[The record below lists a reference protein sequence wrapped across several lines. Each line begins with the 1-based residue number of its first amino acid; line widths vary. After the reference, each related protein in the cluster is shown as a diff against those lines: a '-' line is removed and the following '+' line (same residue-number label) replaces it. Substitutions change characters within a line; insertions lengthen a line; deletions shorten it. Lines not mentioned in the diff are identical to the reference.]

1 MLITFFIFVFTFVI
15 YFFGISQSVFGGD
28 GGDIILAAWFGGV
41 AHPPGYPLNTMLGY
55 LFTHLPIGGSVAY
68 RADILAA
75 FLQSANVLVIFLI
88 VKKLTKRT
96 LIALCASL
104 VLAFNPLFWLYA
116 HTVEVFQLKVL
127 LVLVAQYFLLCWY
140 EGKKKSH
147 LYFSIMFLGLAVF
160 HHTLTLLIIPAFAF
174 LIYKN
179 DKKIFSS
186 KKTVLRAAG
195 AFLVGTIPYI
205 FIVFAA
211 FRKTPINWDDPSN
224 LVNLIRLATR
234 ADFGFFTAT
243 GFLFGQTL
251 NMRLVQLLSFFGFM
265 KNDFLIFGL
274 LLMVCGFVYLFIK
287 RRKLF
292 WFYLLLTLLTGPI
305 FLMYSGFPLTNDF
318 IFGIW
323 ERFLMETYA
332 YLIVPLA
339 FGMLAIYELIKM
351 KFNSKLFPVAA
362 EISFLFL
369 PLFMFFTNYSKA
381 DLSKFI
387 LGDQLGRDVFASAN
401 ANSVIFFL
409 NDTMT
414 FNSQYI
420 YYTENEN
427 PDKKVLLIGSLKYPY
442 YRKQIM
448 SAYPDLFFN
457 DHFRSEKTED
467 SFTFIVDLV
476 EENRDKHDFYSTGVL
491 EIDKGRWIP
500 SGLLQ
505 KLVKSDDNA
514 VFDPKSIFAKFEFKN
529 ENLGYQHFFGQ
540 YIISLYYDSYVNAG
554 NYLALN
560 SSFESATEYFKW
572 AIDLSPKINTAYV
585 SLATAQIAKNQCAE
599 AGENIEKAKLINSGD
614 LSYLRASM
622 IFEREC
628 NKDTE
633 AAKKIGDLIENRTN
647 SEKF

>member
-1 MLITFFIFVFTFVI
+1 MLVSILLFICVFFL
-15 YFFGISQSVFGGD
+15 YLSGISSSVFGGD
-28 GGDIILAAWFGGV
+28 SGDVILAAWFGGV

-75 FLQSANVLVIFLI
+75 FLQSANVLVSFLI

-116 HTVEVFQLKVL
+116 HTIEVFQLKVL
-127 LVLVAQYFLLCWY
+127 LALIAQYFLLYWY
-140 EGKKKSH
+140 EVKKKSY
-147 LYFSIMFLGLAVF
+147 LYFSLMFLGLAVF
-160 HHTLTLLIIPAFAF
+160 HHTMTFLILPAFAF

-179 DKKIFSS
+179 DNKIFSS

-195 AFLVGTIPYI
+195 AFLVGFIPYL

-224 LVNLIRLATR
+224 LSNLLRLATR

-243 GFLFGQTL
+243 GFLVGQTL
-251 NMRLVQLLSFFGFM
+251 NMRLVQLLSLFAFM
-265 KNDFLIFGL
+265 KNDFLIIGL
-274 LLMVCGFVYLFIK
+274 LLMICGFVYLFIK

-292 WFYLLLTLLTGPI
+292 WFYLILILFTGPI
-305 FLMYSGFPLTNDF
+305 FLMYSGFPLSNDF

-323 ERFLMETYA
+323 ERFLLETYA
-332 YLIVPLA
+332 YLIVPLG
-339 FGMLAIYELIKM
+339 FGMLAIYELIKT
-351 KFNSKLFPVAA
+351 KFDSKLFPIAA

-369 PLFMFFTNYSKA
+369 PLFIFFTNYSKA
-381 DLSKFI
+381 NLSKFI
-387 LGDQLGRDVFASAN
+387 LGDQLGRDVFASTN
-401 ANSVIFFL
+401 ANSIILFL
-409 NDTMT
+409 NDTMA

-420 YYTENEN
+420 YYTENEYL
-427 PDKKVLLIGSLKYPY
+427 DRKVVLIGSLKYPY

-457 DHFRSEKTED
+457 DHFRSEKIED

-476 EENRDKHDFYSTGVL
+476 GKNRDKHDFYSTGAL
-491 EIDKGRWIP
+491 EIDKGRWVP

-514 VFDPKSIFAKFEFKN
+514 VFDPKTIFSKFEFKHN
-529 ENLGYQHFFGQ
+529 NLGYQHFFGQ

-560 SSFESATEYFKW
+560 SSFESASEYFKW
-572 AIDLSPKINTAYV
+572 AIDLSPKIKTAYV
-585 SLATAQIAKNQCAE
+585 SLATAQIAKNQCGE
-599 AGENIEKAKLINSGD
+599 AGENIEKAKIINSGD

-628 NKDTE
+628 NKDSE
-633 AAKKIGDLIENRTN
+633 AAQKIQDLIENKAN
-647 SEKF
+647 LEKF